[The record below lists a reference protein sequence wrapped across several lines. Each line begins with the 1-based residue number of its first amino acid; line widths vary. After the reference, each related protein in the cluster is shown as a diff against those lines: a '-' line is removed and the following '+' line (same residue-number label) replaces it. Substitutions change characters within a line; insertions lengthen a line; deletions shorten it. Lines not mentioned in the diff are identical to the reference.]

1 MVKTNAFIA
10 SNTAHFGAKLI
21 NMVNIIVNYRAFEV
35 RNKRVYSGLLIG
47 LYPSTGPLL
56 SEKRPYNKNI

>member
-1 MVKTNAFIA
+1 
-10 SNTAHFGAKLI
+10 
-21 NMVNIIVNYRAFEV
+21 MVNIIVNYRAFEV